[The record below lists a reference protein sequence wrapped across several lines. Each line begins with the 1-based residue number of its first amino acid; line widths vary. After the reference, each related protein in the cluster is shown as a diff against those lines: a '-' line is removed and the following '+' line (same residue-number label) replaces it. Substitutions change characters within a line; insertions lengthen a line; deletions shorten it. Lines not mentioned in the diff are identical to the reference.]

1 MIFSKFRLQNPETSG
16 PVLDCTARQNRAQ
29 HRCYSPHHP
38 SPVPIPCSPS
48 PACLEVDGVD
58 TQVVGV
64 KVAELG
70 QGLAEV
76 VHALDGVAQGVHHLL
91 AMAADLVGAGVGLP
105 PARPPRPWGPWAH
118 PAPLQ
123 GLGSEVLLVALHL
136 IPDGLD
142 QLLVV
147 GGQHGG
153 GWQWQT
159 RLGGSSAHGDMR
171 TTACSVS
178 SGCRSECA

>member
-1 MIFSKFRLQNPETSG
+1 M
-16 PVLDCTARQNRAQ
+16 
-29 HRCYSPHHP
+29 RCQGK
-38 SPVPIPCSPS
+38 I
-48 PACLEVDGVD
+48 DGVD

-91 AMAADLVGAGVGLP
+91 AMVEVGEVGLGRGVGDEHPDRAGQSVPLTPSWTPPHWPHVGLP
-105 PARPPRPWGPWAH
+105 PTCPPCPWGPWAH

-142 QLLVV
+142 QLLVF

-153 GWQWQT
+153 GWQWQAG
-159 RLGGSSAHGDMR
+159 LGGSSAHRD
-171 TTACSVS
+171 AFL
-178 SGCRSECA
+178 